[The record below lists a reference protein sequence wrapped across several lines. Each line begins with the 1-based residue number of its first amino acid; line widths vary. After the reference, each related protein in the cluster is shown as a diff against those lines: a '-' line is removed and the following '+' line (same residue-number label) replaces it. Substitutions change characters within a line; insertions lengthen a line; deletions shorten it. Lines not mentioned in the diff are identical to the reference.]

1 MIPTIALI
9 TIFLPSIAL
18 AQPARPMVSVGI
30 DVGDLRG
37 NDHRVLQAAVDYI
50 ANFGGGTVEIGAGRF
65 TLRNA
70 LQLRN
75 NVHFVGLPGGTVLAI
90 GGGRKAALASDV
102 AKGATEITL
111 VDARGFELGDGI
123 ALEDSAGHGFEVTTA
138 TLVARLG
145 PRTFRISHP
154 AESDYLVKRNA
165 EAKHAISGISGVNV
179 KNASVKGITVEG
191 NHATPGSEYLGGCRG
206 GGVYLFGCENV
217 VVSRCVVRKYHGDA
231 ISFQGK
237 CTKLNI
243 EYCVCEDNS
252 NVGMHPGSGSHDCI
266 VRENTLRKNG
276 YVGLFVCVGVR
287 KVLFDKNVISNN
299 AGCGIS
305 IGFDDTDNT
314 FRSNR
319 IVNNA
324 ETGVLFRRDSPKAK
338 HGAHRNVFEN
348 NTIKENL
355 GPRPEKSNS
364 RASSAGKAC
373 VVIEGAHHDLIFRDN
388 ELGFSQAHA
397 GSAFLHDSGVMN
409 LQLHGNRLYHL
420 DNLTKEY
427 REP

>member
-1 MIPTIALI
+1 MTRKIIIACIALM
-9 TIFLPSIAL
+9 LPTIAL
-18 AQPARPMVSVGI
+18 AQPSVRVGI
-30 DVGDLRG
+30 DNGDLRG

-50 ANFGGGTVEIGAGRF
+50 ANLGGGTVEIGEGRF
-65 TLRNA
+65 TFRNA
-70 LQLRN
+70 LHLRTD
-75 NVHFVGLPGGTVLAI
+75 VHVVGVPGKTVFAI
-90 GGGRKAALASDV
+90 GRGRKAALAKDV
-102 AKGATEITL
+102 AKGASEITL
-111 VDARGFELGDGI
+111 VDAAGFELGDAI
-123 ALEDSAGHGFEVTTA
+123 ALEDNAGHGFEVTTA
-138 TLVARLG
+138 TLIARLG
-145 PRTFRISHP
+145 PRSFRISQP

-191 NHATPGSEYLGGCRG
+191 NHDTPGSQYLGGCRG
-206 GGVYLFGCENV
+206 GGIYLFGCENV
-217 VVSRCVVRKYHGDA
+217 KVCHCFVRKFHGDA

-237 CTKLNI
+237 CTKLTI
-243 EYCVCEDNS
+243 EHCLCEDNF
-252 NVGMHPGSGSHDCI
+252 NVGIHPGSGSHDCV
-266 VRENTLRKNG
+266 VRDNVLRNNG

-287 KVLFDKNVISNN
+287 KVLFEHNDITGN

-324 ETGVLFRRDSPKAK
+324 ETGVLFRRDSPKVM
-338 HGAHRNVFEN
+338 HGAHRNVFEK
-348 NTIKENL
+348 NTIKDNL

-373 VVIEGAHHDLIFRDN
+373 IVIEGAHHDLVFRDN
-388 ELGFSQAHA
+388 EIGFSKLHT
-397 GSAFLHDSGVMN
+397 GSAILHDSVVMK
-409 LQLHGNRLYHL
+409 LQMDGNRLYQIET
-420 DNLTKEY
+420 LTKEY